1 MNIIKKTRD
10 KEKKNNVLYF
20 CCEDSFFSVAGSIIW
35 HIKVIPI
42 DSFATNRTHV
52 YKSPR
57 AFETNTTSWFTHY
70 LIFSFNFRNIG
81 FVSSSTN
88 NTLCVRTHFIFVFRS
103 SSFSWA
109 LMIELN
115 VRPVHMWIY
124 RSNCKYSSFFFHS
137 LSLPVRIFWSDLNM
151 CLLNF
156 VRL

>member
-88 NTLCVRTHFIFVFRS
+88 NTLCVRVHFIFLLLLFLRP
-103 SSFSWA
+103 SW
-109 LMIELN
+109 LN
-115 VRPVHMWIY
+115 WMFDRFTCEFIVQTVNTVR
-124 RSNCKYSSFFFHS
+124 FFFILFHY
-137 LSLPVRIFWSDLNM
+137 LSEFFEVI
-151 CLLNF
+151 
-156 VRL
+156 

>member
-10 KEKKNNVLYF
+10 REQKTMFSIFVVKIL
-20 CCEDSFFSVAGSIIW
+20 FFSVACSIIW

-57 AFETNTTSWFTHY
+57 AFETNTTTWFTHY

-88 NTLCVRTHFIFVFRS
+88 NTLCVRTHFIFF
-103 SSFSWA
+103 FLLLLFLGPSW
-109 LMIELN
+109 LN
-115 VRPVHMWIY
+115 WMFDRFTCEFIVQTVNTVR
-124 RSNCKYSSFFFHS
+124 FFFILFHY
-137 LSLPVRIFWSDLNM
+137 LSEFLEVI
-151 CLLNF
+151 
-156 VRL
+156 